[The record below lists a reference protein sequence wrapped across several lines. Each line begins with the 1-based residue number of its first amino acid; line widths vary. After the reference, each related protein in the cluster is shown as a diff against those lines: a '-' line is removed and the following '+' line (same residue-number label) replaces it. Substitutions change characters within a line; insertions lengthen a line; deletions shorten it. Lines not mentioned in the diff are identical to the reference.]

1 MVPRYTKCVSDTLEG
16 SLGLPSPYL
25 SLVSGADDD
34 DDDGLRLYDLN
45 IANMPPLLLL
55 LLLLSAGSC
64 TGGVEAGAGA
74 VSHDAGWGGGDL
86 RRRSTYA
93 KRAKSGRAFFT
104 KNMRAAVSRCVY
116 GMASFLSV

>member
-34 DDDGLRLYDLN
+34 DDGLRLYDLN

-55 LLLLSAGSC
+55 LLLSAGSC
-64 TGGVEAGAGA
+64 TGGGGEAGAGA

-86 RRRSTYA
+86 RRSTYA